1 MTCPDQPPAP
11 SRDDTATIT
20 CPVCQAPFTPA
31 GRRQYCSS
39 ACRKTAWRR
48 RHQHRPAPPPVPAAR
63 PRRDYTIYECPGCGQ
78 RLLGEQRCP
87 DCGIFAARLGT
98 GGSCP
103 HCGEPVTIADLLQEV
118 VTTPANR

>member
-11 SRDDTATIT
+11 SRDDAGTTP
-20 CPVCQAPFTPA
+20 CPICQAPFTPA
-31 GRRQYCSS
+31 GRQRYCTS

-48 RHQHRPAPPPVPAAR
+48 RHQGPPHPPAIPAAR
-63 PRRDYTIYECPGCGQ
+63 PRRDYTVYECPGCGE

-87 DCGIFAARLGT
+87 DCRIFAARLGT
-98 GGSCP
+98 GGPCP
-103 HCGEPVTIADLLQEV
+103 HCGEPVTITDLLQEV